1 MDFWVSFIYLYLFQ
15 IINIFILY
23 LELYYPCLQ
32 TIFIHTDGG
41 PMFVREREHEVA
53 HRQMLC
59 RVLESLRYNGWEVMI
74 AARLSRRV

>member
-1 MDFWVSFIYLYLFQ
+1 MEY
-15 IINIFILY
+15 ILY
-23 LELYYPCLQ
+23 NIKIIIYREVKIDINLFYFCE
-32 TIFIHTDGG
+32 DGG

-74 AARLSRRV
+74 AARLSRRVSSLIFK

>member
-1 MDFWVSFIYLYLFQ
+1 MAFWVSFIYFKEIIFLYKL
-15 IINIFILY
+15 IY

-32 TIFIHTDGG
+32 TISIHTDGG

>member
-1 MDFWVSFIYLYLFQ
+1 M
-15 IINIFILY
+15 IF
-23 LELYYPCLQ
+23 
-32 TIFIHTDGG
+32 THKDGG

>member
-1 MDFWVSFIYLYLFQ
+1 MYKPCNIILSIDGNINLFV
-15 IINIFILY
+15 LH
-23 LELYYPCLQ
+23 E
-32 TIFIHTDGG
+32 DGG

-74 AARLSRRV
+74 AARLSRRVSSLMFK

>member
-1 MDFWVSFIYLYLFQ
+1 MVYNHMLQ
-15 IINIFILY
+15 ILV
-23 LELYYPCLQ
+23 
-32 TIFIHTDGG
+32 DGG

-74 AARLSRRV
+74 AARLSRRVNKSQLVVYQLI